1 MMKKIDRRDFMK
13 VLGIAGAACAMTMLT
28 GCEDAPT
35 ANPMPGEGST
45 LLSDLKPMNGSV
57 VWSNIVPEDS
67 FGNTYSD
74 SANYMVFR
82 SYKCGWEKFRY
93 EYVHFHGMTEDTFC
107 GTVEYNL
114 DKKYTRLTMKLNPYK
129 GMGEKGW
136 GLIRIYADNKL
147 VATSSEIRSKTK
159 DTVGFEVEIEGA
171 QYLKIEPV
179 VTPAFSGDG
188 SGEIIMRDVKLWP

>member
-1 MMKKIDRRDFMK
+1 MKKIDRRDFMK

-82 SYKCGWEKFRY
+82 SYKCGWE
-93 EYVHFHGMTEDTFC
+93 
-107 GTVEYNL
+107 NL
-114 DKKYTRLTMKLNPYK
+114 DTNMFIFT
-129 GMGEKGW
+129 
-136 GLIRIYADNKL
+136 A
-147 VATSSEIRSKTK
+147 
-159 DTVGFEVEIEGA
+159 
-171 QYLKIEPV
+171 
-179 VTPAFSGDG
+179 
-188 SGEIIMRDVKLWP
+188 

>member
-1 MMKKIDRRDFMK
+1 
-13 VLGIAGAACAMTMLT
+13 
-28 GCEDAPT
+28 
-35 ANPMPGEGST
+35 
-45 LLSDLKPMNGSV
+45 
-57 VWSNIVPEDS
+57 
-67 FGNTYSD
+67 
-74 SANYMVFR
+74 
-82 SYKCGWEKFRY
+82 
-93 EYVHFHGMTEDTFC
+93 
-107 GTVEYNL
+107 
-114 DKKYTRLTMKLNPYK
+114 MKLNPYK

-159 DTVGFEVEIEGA
+159 DTVGFEIEIEGA